1 MMKKTA
7 ALLAAAAAAL
17 LFCACRRPAVYEPKS
32 KQDAVFVLSEIEPS
46 SL

>member
-7 ALLAAAAAAL
+7 ALLAAAAAL
-17 LFCACRRPAVYEPKS
+17 LLCACRRPAEYEPKS